1 MTFSKPDNRDILT
14 VSVGCASEFLIV
26 NLADGRV
33 VSAPLSWYPRLVHA
47 TQAERDNWQLEGGGS
62 SIHWPDLDEDIGVD
76 GLLAGRPSG
85 EGKWSFARWL
95 KAKQEGRG
103 LTIPELDA
111 YDEAQRQHLAQVD

>member
-1 MTFSKPDNRDILT
+1 MTTSQIETQEARALKLRITDET
-14 VSVGCASEFLIV
+14 MIV
-26 NLADGRV
+26 ELSDGRELSV
-33 VSAPLSWYPRLVHA
+33 PLSWFPRLVYA
-47 TQAERDNWQLEGGGS
+47 SKSERGNWELFGGGS